1 MHVCNVSDKFLFWF
15 MDGPKDGRP
24 VRNYT
29 LCKGKGGISMSDLIS
44 VSRSEVLNTAS
55 QFSQK
60 QAELEGIM
68 QQVKSQIGTM
78 SSWRGDAQLNFIA
91 LMDQWNRE
99 IANVHMVLGEVSQ
112 QLKQFEANIGA
123 VDTGTRF

>member
-1 MHVCNVSDKFLFWF
+1 
-15 MDGPKDGRP
+15 
-24 VRNYT
+24 
-29 LCKGKGGISMSDLIS
+29 MSDLIS
-44 VSRSEVLNTAS
+44 VSRSEVLSTAS

-78 SSWRGDAQLNFIA
+78 SSWHGDAQMNFIS

>member
-1 MHVCNVSDKFLFWF
+1 
-15 MDGPKDGRP
+15 
-24 VRNYT
+24 
-29 LCKGKGGISMSDLIS
+29 MSDLIS

-78 SSWRGDAQLNFIA
+78 SSWRGDAQVNFIA